1 MAAALRYIG
10 AASLTYA
17 AFKLIEYA
25 SFYLLPPA
33 SLARYQRSERREG
46 DDTTT
51 TAAGAAPAGAAGAA
65 SAAAW
70 ALVTGASAGIGFGTA
85 RELAARGFNVVL
97 LGHLPAELD
106 AAAAKIKA
114 ESRGTAT
121 GQVQVQVQVR
131 IVVLDAITATPPEI
145 EAALEESLGS
155 LPITVLVNNV
165 GGVPIPQ
172 PTIRNL
178 AEYTAED
185 LDRTLNL
192 NARFMAHVS
201 RVLLPRLAANGPS
214 LVLNI
219 SSAARMGIPGV
230 APYSACKGFIL
241 SLTAAMAREMAA
253 AGKQVDCLAII
264 PGDVRTQSNTVGLTP
279 GSPDARQFAKAM
291 LDRAP
296 WAVRRGWLA
305 CVPWW
310 SHAVA
315 IGALDMLPGSV
326 VLHLLLTEFD
336 KKKAAVAK
344 ALKQS

>member
-1 MAAALRYIG
+1 MAAALRYVG

-17 AFKLIEYA
+17 AFKLFDYA

-33 SLARYQRSERREG
+33 SLARYHSRQ
-46 DDTTT
+46 D
-51 TAAGAAPAGAAGAA
+51 AP
-65 SAAAW
+65 AW
-70 ALVTGASAGIGFGTA
+70 ALVTGASAGIGLGTA
-85 RELAARGFNVVL
+85 QELAARGFNVVL

-106 AAAAKIKA
+106 AAAALVKA
-114 ESRGTAT
+114 ESRG
-121 GQVQVQVQVR
+121 VQVR
-131 IVVLDAITATPPEI
+131 IVVLDAMAATPREI
-145 EAALEESLGS
+145 EAALESVAS

-178 AEYTAED
+178 SAYTADD

-201 RVLLPRLAANGPS
+201 RILLPQLAANGPS
-214 LVLNI
+214 LMLNL

-230 APYSACKGFIL
+230 APYSACKGFII

-253 AGKQVDCLAII
+253 AGKQVDCLAIV
-264 PGDVRTQSNTVGLTP
+264 PGDVRTQSNTVALP
-279 GSPDARQFAKAM
+279 PASPDARQYGKEM

-296 WAVRRGWLA
+296 RAVQRGWLA

-315 IGALDMLPGSV
+315 IGALEMLPESI
-326 VLHLLLTEFD
+326 VLRLLQTEFD

-344 ALKQS
+344 AWKQS

>member
-17 AFKLIEYA
+17 AFKLFEYA

-33 SLARYQRSERREG
+33 SLARYHSKRRG
-46 DDTTT
+46 DD
-51 TAAGAAPAGAAGAA
+51 
-65 SAAAW
+65 AAAW
-70 ALVTGASAGIGFGTA
+70 ALITGASAGIGFGTA
-85 RELAARGFNVVL
+85 QELAARGFNVVL

-106 AAAAKIKA
+106 AAAAIIKA
-114 ESRGTAT
+114 ESRG
-121 GQVQVQVQVR
+121 VQVR
-131 IVVLDAITATPPEI
+131 IVVLDAITAAPCEI
-145 EAALEESLGS
+145 EAALLEPSLGS

-172 PTIRNL
+172 LTIRNL
-178 AEYTAED
+178 SEYTAED

-201 RVLLPRLAANGPS
+201 RILLPQLAANGPA

-219 SSAARMGIPGV
+219 SSAARIGIPGV
-230 APYSACKGFIL
+230 ALYSACKGFIM
-241 SLTAAMAREMAA
+241 SLTAAMAREVAA

-279 GSPDARQFAKAM
+279 GSPDARQFGKEM

-296 WAVRRGWLA
+296 WAVQRGWLA

-315 IGALDMLPGSV
+315 IGALGMLPRSV
-326 VLHLLLTEFD
+326 VLRLLLTEFD

-344 ALKQS
+344 LLKQS

>member
-1 MAAALRYIG
+1 MAAVLRYIG

-17 AFKLIEYA
+17 AFKLFDYA

-33 SLARYQRSERREG
+33 SLARYHSRRQG
-46 DDTTT
+46 N
-51 TAAGAAPAGAAGAA
+51 
-65 SAAAW
+65 AAAW

-85 RELAARGFNVVL
+85 QELAARGFNVVL

-106 AAAAKIKA
+106 AAAASIKA
-114 ESRGTAT
+114 ESRGT
-121 GQVQVQVQVR
+121 VQVR
-131 IVVLDAITATPPEI
+131 IVVLDAITATPREVD
-145 EAALEESLGS
+145 AAFESVRD

-165 GGVPIPQ
+165 GGVPIAQ

-178 AEYTAED
+178 YEYTAED

-201 RVLLPRLAANGPS
+201 RSLLPQLAANGPS
-214 LVLNI
+214 LMLNV

-230 APYSACKGFIL
+230 APYSGCKGFII

-253 AGKQVDCLAII
+253 AGKQVDCVAVI
-264 PGDVRTQSNTVGLTP
+264 PGDVRSQSNTVALTP
-279 GSPDARQFAKAM
+279 GSPDARQYGKAM

-296 WAVRRGWLA
+296 RAAQRGWLT

-315 IGALDMLPGSV
+315 IGALDMLPGWL
-326 VLHLLLTEFD
+326 VLRLLLAEFD

-344 ALKQS
+344 AVKQS